1 MLRSSIYTAS
11 VVLLGATAF
20 GQQDLSHRLRLK
32 SQVKN
37 AGIYHVGTGT
47 WTRAGALKEH
57 LGPTFRTIYNNTC
70 SSPFFGA
77 IYPNETWT
85 DEGRLPTGPSG
96 LPVLGAGVHNNP
108 NTRDGRLSPDKLYD
122 QNQLA
127 VATFVGANNQCPEG
141 PASAVGSARGTATS
155 YTIDAFTVGY
165 CSDLP
170 GPLSVP
176 AGTGASLTVDFRDS
190 TPLDAVRCA

>member
-1 MLRSSIYTAS
+1 MLLST
-11 VVLLGATAF
+11 GATA
-20 GQQDLSHRLRLK
+20 QRQDLSQRLRLK

-70 SSPFFGA
+70 SSPFFGS

-85 DEGRLPTGPSG
+85 DEGRLPTG
-96 LPVLGAGVHNNP
+96 GATPLSTANVFNARN
-108 NTRDGRLSPDKLYD
+108 SPDKLYD

-127 VATFVGANNQCPEG
+127 VATFVGANNECPEG
-141 PASAVGSARGTATS
+141 PASAVGSARGTANS
-155 YTIDAFTVGY
+155 YTVDAFTVGY